1 MNNAPQSLDA
11 QPYAVYVYPGVVPL
25 TCFLRARP
33 PDEADAQALRAA
45 VLLDELPPPANA
57 APGAIVVEAKA
68 SNALRLVAST
78 CSRRV
83 LAVPT
88 TALAAF
94 RWNVAV
100 RVPFHV

>member
-1 MNNAPQSLDA
+1 MLCALH
-11 QPYAVYVYPGVVPL
+11 
-25 TCFLRARP
+25 RP

-45 VLLDELPPPANA
+45 VLLDELPPPAR
-57 APGAIVVEAKA
+57 APAGAIVVEAKA
-68 SNALRLVAST
+68 SGALRLMQST

-94 RWNVAV
+94 RCPLLLSV
-100 RVPFHV
+100 RGTRSHLQLCKAAGLWAG